1 MKFCPK
7 CSQTKSKLEFSKDR
21 SALDGL
27 QRLCMACL
35 AKYRSENKEKISQ
48 RHAKYRSE
56 NKEKINQRSAKYYS
70 ENKEKISQ
78 CLAKY
83 RSENKEKISQRRA
96 KYYSENKEKV
106 AETAAKWRSLNKEKV
121 AANAL
126 VQYNKRRSSKLKAS
140 PIWADKEQIRLIY
153 AYRSFLEKSTGI
165 KHHVDHIVPLQ
176 NKYVCG
182 LHNEFNLRVVTAKEN
197 LRKKNKF
204 VDEPDATNPELNNLY
219 VMYAKTNIMVG
230 AYRLAG
236 EPLNITRASYI

>member
-7 CSQTKSKLEFSKDR
+7 CSQTKSKLEFCKDR

-27 QRLCMACL
+27 QRLCMACQ

-48 RHAKYRSE
+48 SH
-56 NKEKINQRSAKYYS
+56 
-70 ENKEKISQ
+70 
-78 CLAKY
+78 AKY
-83 RSENKEKISQRRA
+83 RSENKEKISQYHA
-96 KYYSENKEKV
+96 KYRSENKERV

-121 AANAL
+121 ATYGPARCS
-126 VQYNKRRSSKLKAS
+126 KRRASKLKAS
-140 PIWADKEQIRLIY
+140 PIWADQEQIRLIY

-182 LHNEFNLRVVTAKEN
+182 LHNEFNLRVVPAKEN

-204 VDEPDATNPELNNLY
+204 VDEPDFIHPDINNFALMTLTTKFEALVYQINCKREL
-219 VMYAKTNIMVG
+219 V
-230 AYRLAG
+230 
-236 EPLNITRASYI
+236 

>member
-78 CLAKY
+78 YLAKY
-83 RSENKEKISQRRA
+83 RSENKEKISQRHA

-121 AANAL
+121 ATNGPARCS
-126 VQYNKRRSSKLKAS
+126 KRRASKLKAS
-140 PIWADKEQIRLIY
+140 PIWADQEQIRLIY

-204 VDEPDATNPELNNLY
+204 VDEPDFIHPDINNFALMTLTTKFEALVYQINCKREL
-219 VMYAKTNIMVG
+219 V
-230 AYRLAG
+230 
-236 EPLNITRASYI
+236 